1 MRGAAAG
8 MALEI
13 RLSFC
18 GLDSVFFAIKAIA
31 AAMAKKMSAP
41 RGNILLVFLMAERS
55 VWGVTDKGLW
65 LTPGDTMIY
74 ILDPYCL
81 SGPGDSVLWRAP
93 LRPKSR

>member
-1 MRGAAAG
+1 

-41 RGNILLVFLMAERS
+41 RGNISLATFISDGGEERL
-55 VWGVTDKGLW
+55 GGLQ
-65 LTPGDTMIY
+65 IR
-74 ILDPYCL
+74 L
-81 SGPGDSVLWRAP
+81 SG
-93 LRPKSR
+93 